1 MGWMTIS
8 VLLFCLQ
15 ESVRWL
21 KTLYYNSIRCRHHE
35 KAAKDE
41 FYGINKTSKRVLL
54 DNYWCSDTATGL
66 FPHPIDAIISCQG
79 YCLRRPFSSSQLLIQ
94 YLLYIAVLPEIKL
107 KTYNYLIYR
116 HLHSTSGI
124 HIEGAK
130 IRHKQQER
138 QGFCWES
145 IRIVSSESVSL
156 ISIY

>member
-21 KTLYYNSIRCRHHE
+21 KTLYYNYIRCRHRE

-41 FYGINKTSKRVLL
+41 FYGIDKTSRRVWLGFS
-54 DNYWCSDTATGL
+54 WCSNTAVGL

-79 YCLRRPFSSSQLLIQ
+79 YCLRSPFSTFQSFIQ
-94 YLLYIAVLPEIKL
+94 YLLYIAVLPEIKP
-107 KTYNYLIYR
+107 KTYNRLIYQ
-116 HLHSTSGI
+116 HLHSTHRI

-130 IRHKQQER
+130 IRHKWQER
-138 QGFCWES
+138 QGVCGES

>member
-41 FYGINKTSKRVLL
+41 FYGINKTGKRVWLGIS
-54 DNYWCSDTATGL
+54 WCSNTAVEL
-66 FPHPIDAIISCQG
+66 FPHPIDNIRSCQS

-94 YLLYIAVLPEIKL
+94 YLLYIAVLTETKP
-107 KTYNYLIYR
+107 KTYNHLIYR
-116 HLHSTSGI
+116 HLHSTSRI

>member
-21 KTLYYNSIRCRHHE
+21 KTLYYNYIRCRHHE

-54 DNYWCSDTATGL
+54 GFSWCSNTAVGL
-66 FPHPIDAIISCQG
+66 FPHPIDAIISCLG

-94 YLLYIAVLPEIKL
+94 YLLYIAVLTETKP
-107 KTYNYLIYR
+107 KTYNHLIYQ
-116 HLHSTSGI
+116 HLHSTHRI

>member
-15 ESVRWL
+15 ESVRRV
-21 KTLYYNSIRCRHHE
+21 KTLYHNYIRCHHHE
-35 KAAKDE
+35 KADEVE
-41 FYGINKTSKRVLL
+41 FYGINKTSKRVWLGFS
-54 DNYWCSDTATGL
+54 WCSNTAVGL
-66 FPHPIDAIISCQG
+66 FPHPIDNKISCLR
-79 YCLRRPFSSSQLLIQ
+79 YCLRSPFSSSQLLIQ
-94 YLLYIAVLPEIKL
+94 YLLYIAVLTETKP
-107 KTYNYLIYR
+107 KTYNHLIYQ
-116 HLHSTSGI
+116 HLHSTHRI